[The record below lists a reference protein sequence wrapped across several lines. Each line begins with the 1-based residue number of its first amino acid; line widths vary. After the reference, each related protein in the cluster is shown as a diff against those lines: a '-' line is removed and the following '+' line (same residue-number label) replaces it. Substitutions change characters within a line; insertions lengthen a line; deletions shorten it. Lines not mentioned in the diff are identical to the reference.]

1 MTQVLLAMMYLRS
14 YTTYLYLWAIFGVS
28 ESNAQRKSIK
38 IENILIKSW
47 LFSLPKK
54 TLLQEQLE
62 SVIIDATEVQ
72 RERPV
77 RRQKKSYSW
86 KKKMHTL
93 KAQLIVT
100 QEWKIM
106 KTSFAQWKVHDKV
119 LYDNSKTMLHPQT
132 KKKWDSWYQWLQK
145 QISNVEIPYKSSKY
159 KKLTK
164 EERTHNHM
172 LSKKRIKV
180 ENVIREVK
188 IFDIFDETYRNKWR
202 RFWLRFNL
210 ICWIVNHNKWF

>member
-1 MTQVLLAMMYLRS
+1 MVEVVRKAEEKRLWWETRWRYEALILEDQVLLAMMYLRS

-132 KKKWDSWYQWLQK
+132 KR
-145 QISNVEIPYKSSKY
+145 NEIHDINDYKNRYLMLKYLTNQVNIRSS
-159 KKLTK
+159 
-164 EERTHNHM
+164 R
-172 LSKKRIKV
+172 KKREHIITCYQRK
-180 ENVIREVK
+180 ESK
-188 IFDIFDETYRNKWR
+188 
-202 RFWLRFNL
+202 
-210 ICWIVNHNKWF
+210 